1 MTSVA
6 LYKQDG
12 SKNGSVKLNDDI
24 FGIKPNNNVEFDAVL
39 MQRASQRQGTAD
51 TKSRGERRGGGKK
64 PWRQKGTGRARQGS
78 IRDPQWRK
86 GGIVFGPTPRSYN
99 YHLPK
104 KVTKLATKSALSD
117 KVAAG
122 DLYVVDSLKFNAP
135 KTKKMSQLLA
145 GLKDS
150 SKTLLVLES
159 GNHKAALAA
168 RNLPNVMTITGK
180 GINTLDVMDHRKVVM
195 TKAALAEVEEV
206 LA

>member
-12 SKNGSVKLNDDI
+12 SKNGSVKLNDSI
-24 FGIKPNNNVEFDAVL
+24 FGIKPNNNVEFDTVV
-39 MQRASQRQGTAD
+39 MQRASQRQGTSASK
-51 TKSRGERRGGGKK
+51 TRGQRRGGGKK

-86 GGIVFGPTPRSYN
+86 GGIVFGPNPRSYN

-104 KVTKLATKSALSD
+104 KVTRLATKSALSD
-117 KVAAG
+117 KVANNN
-122 DLYVVDSLKFNAP
+122 LLVVDSLKFNAP
-135 KTKKMSQLLA
+135 KTKKMSQLLNS
-145 GLKDS
+145 LKDS
-150 SKTLLVLES
+150 AKTLLVLES

-168 RNLPNVMTITGK
+168 RNLPNVMTINGK
-180 GINTLDVMDHRKVVM
+180 GINTLDVMSNRKVIM
-195 TKAALAEVEEV
+195 TKAALSEVEEV

>member
-24 FGIKPNNNVEFDAVL
+24 FGIKPNNDVEFDAVV

-51 TKSRGERRGGGKK
+51 TKTRGERRGGGKK

-86 GGIVFGPTPRSYN
+86 GGIVFGPNPRSYN

-104 KVTKLATKSALSD
+104 KVTNLATKSALSD

-135 KTKKMSQLLA
+135 KTKKMSQLFNS
-145 GLKDS
+145 LKDS

-159 GNHKAALAA
+159 GNKKAALAA
-168 RNLPNVMTITGK
+168 RNLPNVMVINGK
-180 GINTLDVMDHRKVVM
+180 GINTLDVMSNRKVIM
-195 TKAALAEVEEV
+195 TKAALNEVEEV